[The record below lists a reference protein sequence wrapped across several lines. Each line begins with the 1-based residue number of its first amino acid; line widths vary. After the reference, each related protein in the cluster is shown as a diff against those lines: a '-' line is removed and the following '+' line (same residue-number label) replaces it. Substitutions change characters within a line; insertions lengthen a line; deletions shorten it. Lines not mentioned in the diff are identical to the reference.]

1 MQPIYFPFTH
11 ISKPVVDALGFCFRQ
26 AVVYQPARFAVSEEL
41 QNWSQDGVLE
51 IRIPLE
57 GDEGRLAASIKDFRE
72 WAKLHHDSRG
82 LQNAFTRNL
91 GDAVPFFDETSTSRI
106 KADIK
111 KDEQQ
116 NQSPA
121 EVDPA
126 FGARLFLAIAQEFD
140 LESERLRQDL
150 FSMEAM
156 ENNLMANLQGRGQPG
171 DQLVS
176 KNNYS
181 VFNSSD
187 AAEYM
192 IPERFLAWCRI
203 MQFDREL
210 DRDSS
215 GLFVTSSRSALD
227 YLLDS
232 ASQMEKILTVD
243 AIPVYAQKSAEIEAW
258 RDHLTD
264 QLQRLPATSRSKEAV
279 MVTAAPADKNC
290 KITVSLT
297 LYVVPEE
304 SPRSLFFRFAGQA
317 FPSAGD
323 EIRDSHIGNT
333 FVGYVSI
340 QPTL

>member
-1 MQPIYFPFTH
+1 MKPIYFPFTC

-26 AVVYQPARFAVSEEL
+26 SIVYQPARFTVSESL
-41 QNWSQDGVLE
+41 RNWSQDGVLE
-51 IRIPLE
+51 IRIPFE
-57 GDEGRLAASIKDFRE
+57 DDEERLAAILKDYRE

-91 GDAVPFFDETSTSRI
+91 GEKVPFFDETSPSRI

-116 NQSPA
+116 NQLPR

-140 LESERLRQDL
+140 METERLRQDL
-150 FSMEAM
+150 FSIEAM
-156 ENNLMANLQGRGQPG
+156 ENNLLANLQGRGQPG
-171 DQLVS
+171 DQFAG
-176 KNNYS
+176 KNNNS
-181 VFNSSD
+181 VLNSGD

-192 IPERFLAWCRI
+192 IPERFMAWFRI

-210 DRDSS
+210 GRDSS

-232 ASQMEKILTVD
+232 TSQTEKILAVD
-243 AIPVYAQKSAEIEAW
+243 AIPVYAPKSAEIEAW

-279 MVTAAPADKNC
+279 KVTAAPADKNC
-290 KITVSLT
+290 KLSASLT
-297 LYVVPEE
+297 LYLVPEE
-304 SPRSLFFRFAGQA
+304 SPRSLFSRCAGRA

-323 EIRDSHIGNT
+323 EIRDSHIQNT
-333 FVGYVSI
+333 FVGYIAVS
-340 QPTL
+340 QTP

>member
-1 MQPIYFPFTH
+1 MKPIYFPFTH

-26 AVVYQPARFAVSEEL
+26 SIVYQPARFTVSENL
-41 QNWSQDGVLE
+41 QNWSQDGVVE

-57 GDEGRLAASIKDFRE
+57 GDEERLAASLKDFRE
-72 WAKLHHDSRG
+72 WAKLHHDGRG

-116 NQSPA
+116 NQSPG

-156 ENNLMANLQGRGQPG
+156 ENNLMANLQGRDQPT
-171 DQLVS
+171 DPFAA
-176 KNNYS
+176 KNNKS
-181 VFNSSD
+181 VFNSGD

-192 IPERFLAWCRI
+192 IPERFMAWFRI

-210 DRDSS
+210 DRDSC
-215 GLFVTSSRSALD
+215 GFFVTSSRSAMD
-227 YLLDS
+227 YLIDI
-232 ASQMEKILTVD
+232 ASPTEKILTVD
-243 AIPVYAQKSAEIEAW
+243 DIPVYAPKSAEIEAW
-258 RDHLTD
+258 RDHLTG
-264 QLQRLPATSRSKEAV
+264 QLQRLQATFRSKETV
-279 MVTAAPADKNC
+279 NIMAAPADKNC
-290 KITVSLT
+290 KLTVSLT

-304 SPRSLFFRFAGQA
+304 SPRSLFYRCGGRP

-323 EIRDSHIGNT
+323 EIRESHIKNT
-333 FVGYVSI
+333 FVGYIAVS
-340 QPTL
+340 